1 MSIAD
6 QFRPVVER
14 RRAVFLRGRGTE
26 VVALFVPVAGA
37 ALRVV
42 LTGHDVLLQLLHD
55 NILLAV
61 KFLSEANAGCRKT
74 MKPGNALV
82 RESKSKLYRE
92 SLAKERWAKDRWPKE
107 TLA

>member
-1 MSIAD
+1 M
-6 QFRPVVER
+6 
-14 RRAVFLRGRGTE
+14 RGRGTE

-37 ALRVV
+37 ALRVA

-61 KFLSEANAGCRKT
+61 KFLSEAKRE
-74 MKPGNALV
+74 MSQDNALV

-92 SLAKERWAKDRWPKE
+92 PLAKERWPKE